1 MWVLGIINKQ
11 TTTHTKRRKKKRNEK
26 ENGVGRVASCCQPP
40 FSLFFFS
47 FFFSCKKRWQIKF
60 ISAKE
65 SDWVNVSLKSV
76 QGLKRMNHEH
86 KSLTTTILRKA
97 WD

>member
-1 MWVLGIINKQ
+1 MWVIGIINKQ
-11 TTTHTKRRKKKRNEK
+11 TTKHTHTKKKKKKRNK
-26 ENGVGRVASCCQPP
+26 KKNRVGRVAPSCHPP
-40 FSLFFFS
+40 FSL
-47 FFFSCKKRWQIKF
+47 FFFSCKKRWQMNF

-65 SDWVNVSLKSV
+65 SDRVNVSLKSV
-76 QGLKRMNHEH
+76 QGLKGTNHEH